1 MIEEL
6 VGMEMELNQRTCYQT
21 EELVGMEKVNQS
33 ILSGRRIGWDG
44 LEDNVKQRDM
54 SCNRR
59 IGWDGEE

>member
-44 LEDNVKQRDM
+44 LEDNVKQRDL

-59 IGWDGEE
+59 TGWGGEE